1 MDNLVLIG
9 MACGVVSFLLQ
20 LYTLKNT
27 WVYIHPKYGEIT
39 KEGKLYVPRWLV
51 IIMFLM
57 CIIPW
62 ANMIEFVIF
71 CVNYAVNVGELTA
84 EHEKDIFKNKSEY
97 RLWKFEDNFL
107 SKSI

>member
-1 MDNLVLIG
+1 
-9 MACGVVSFLLQ
+9 
-20 LYTLKNT
+20 
-27 WVYIHPKYGEIT
+27 
-39 KEGKLYVPRWLV
+39 
-51 IIMFLM
+51 M

-71 CVNYAVNVGELTA
+71 WVNYAVNVGELTA

>member
-1 MDNLVLIG
+1 MDNLILIV

-39 KEGKLYVPRWLV
+39 KEGKLYVQRWLV
-51 IIMFLM
+51 IIMFFI

-62 ANMIEFVIF
+62 VNMIEFVVF
-71 CVNYAVNVGELTA
+71 WVNYAVNTSPLTM
-84 EHEKDIFKNKSEY
+84 EYEKEIFKHQSEY
-97 RLWKFEDNFL
+97 KKWKFDDNFL
-107 SKSI
+107 SKPI